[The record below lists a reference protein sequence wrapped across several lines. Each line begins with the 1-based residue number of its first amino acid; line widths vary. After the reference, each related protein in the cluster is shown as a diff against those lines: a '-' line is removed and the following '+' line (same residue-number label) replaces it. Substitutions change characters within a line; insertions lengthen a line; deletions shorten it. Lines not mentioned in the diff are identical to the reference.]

1 MKEITGRTRLTGL
14 IGSPVAHSISPMM
27 HNEAFNLLGL
37 DYVYMAFDVGPEQ
50 LKAAVKGLKALNV
63 RGFNLTMPHK
73 TAMAAMAD
81 ELSPVSQLCGAV
93 NTIVNDHG
101 TLKGYTTDGIGYM
114 RSAKEAG
121 HPLPGKKMTLLGAGG
136 AASAIIAQAALD
148 GVKEIRVFN
157 RKSPTYEKAE
167 AFVEK
172 VCQRTHCPVTLY
184 DINDTDALYESIL
197 LSDIVTN
204 STNVGMS
211 PNEDGCLIKD
221 ISVFHKGL
229 VVSDI
234 IYNPRETKLLRLAR
248 EQGCETFNGL
258 YMLLYQGAES
268 FRLWTGADMPVD
280 RIKEKYFRL

>member
-1 MKEITGRTRLTGL
+1 M
-14 IGSPVAHSISPMM
+14 
-27 HNEAFNLLGL
+27 
-37 DYVYMAFDVGPEQ
+37 
-50 LKAAVKGLKALNV
+50 
-63 RGFNLTMPHK
+63 
-73 TAMAAMAD
+73 
-81 ELSPVSQLCGAV
+81 
-93 NTIVNDHG
+93 
-101 TLKGYTTDGIGYM
+101 
-114 RSAKEAG
+114 
-121 HPLPGKKMTLLGAGG
+121 
-136 AASAIIAQAALD
+136 
-148 GVKEIRVFN
+148 
-157 RKSPTYEKAE
+157 
-167 AFVEK
+167 
-172 VCQRTHCPVTLY
+172 TLY
-184 DINDTDALYESIL
+184 DINDTDTLYESIL

-280 RIKEKYFRL
+280 RIKEKYIL